1 MTQATD
7 IRRVRGHRPRL
18 LDTAL
23 MLAANG
29 VPVLPL
35 RAGKVPFGNCRICAK
50 NACGGRPNMKTP
62 GPCTCP
68 SVCHA
73 WAAATTDPHVLN
85 SPSGPPRGDRRRR
98 SPTTPGV
105 PG

>member
-1 MTQATD
+1 MSLTTTHLRSA
-7 IRRVRGHRPRL
+7 
-18 LDTAL
+18 LD
-23 MLAANG
+23 LAAVG

-35 RAGKVPFGNCRICAK
+35 RAGKVPFGNCRTCAK

-68 SVCHA
+68 SPCHA

-85 SPSGPPRGDRRRR
+85 SPSGRWHGGKRRR
-98 SPTTPGV
+98 SPTTPGAQ
-105 PG
+105 G